1 MIQEKAICGDC
12 LMGIGIPDGG
22 IAVIDR
28 NMEPNVFD
36 VVWCTNPTASISG
49 YLKQIVQ
56 TGAKPIVQTCYIDKA
71 KDYMFYA
78 PEILGVVL
86 KVMDH
91 NRNVVWE
98 RPSPTEYALVR
109 HGRWIKEW
117 SDIPGREIEHCSE
130 CQAEMHDRNQFW
142 DAPYCPLCGA
152 KMDLEE

>member
-12 LMGIGIPDGG
+12 LTGIGIPDGG

-56 TGAKPIVQTCYIDKA
+56 TGAKPIVRTCYIDKA

-86 KVMDH
+86 RVMDH

-98 RPSPTEYALVR
+98 RPSPAEYDLVR
-109 HGRWIKEW
+109 HGRWYW
-117 SDIPGREIEHCSE
+117 ADDGYCRCSE
-130 CQAEMHDRNQFW
+130 CRKKTPSYEHDNALEAVMTTF
-142 DAPYCPLCGA
+142 CPNCGT